1 MEFEIVKNIAVIR
14 FDDQKAN
21 AIGPIFIDQLNS
33 ALDQALV
40 NAEAVV
46 LSGRTG
52 MFSGGFDLN
61 VFKKGPL
68 ASQQLMLSGAQLLLR
83 LFTLPLPLV
92 VSCTGHAIA
101 AGAFILLT
109 ADTRI
114 GTTGNFK
121 VGLNEPAINA
131 TFPTF
136 GSQLALARLN
146 PSYLTRSFVQAE
158 LFDPIEAIA
167 AGFLDRAV
175 GSETVLEESIE
186 VAEQFARL
194 PTDAYVKNKLDIRSP
209 YIHAIQESLG
219 VDESS

>member
-121 VGLNEPAINA
+121 VGLNAINA

-158 LFDPIEAIA
+158 LFNPIEAIA

-186 VAEQFARL
+186 VAQQLAQL